1 MALGDNTK
9 QAARG
14 NGERG
19 RKPYM
24 VETTLDFATALSD
37 KGSALAANDVIP
49 VFEIKAGTLV
59 LNAGAQIVEAA
70 NSTTLTLDIGTG
82 VDADVFVDG
91 FDGKSAADTY
101 AQNPAVY
108 QPVMAVAD
116 DAIDVK
122 AATLTGTLS
131 TGKVRVWAIC
141 MDCTAMGDGAADEV
155 ARDALA

>member
-1 MALGDNTK
+1 MALGDNTT

-24 VETTLDFATALSD
+24 VETILDFATALSD

-49 VFEIKAGTLV
+49 VIGLDAGTLV
-59 LNAGAQIVEAA
+59 LNAGAQIVTAA

-82 VDADVFVDG
+82 VDPDVFVDG
-91 FDGKSAADTY
+91 FDGKSAADTF

-108 QPVMAVAD
+108 QPVMAVAAD
-116 DAIDVK
+116 NIDVK
-122 AATLTGTLS
+122 LATLTGTLS

-141 MDCTAMGDGAADEV
+141 MDCTAMGGRVADEV
-155 ARDALA
+155 ARDFA

>member
-49 VFEIKAGTLV
+49 VFEGTQSIIFGTFAIFAGIVVIKT
-59 LNAGAQIVEAA
+59 VE
-70 NSTTLTLDIGTG
+70 G
-82 VDADVFVDG
+82 
-91 FDGKSAADTY
+91 
-101 AQNPAVY
+101 
-108 QPVMAVAD
+108 
-116 DAIDVK
+116 
-122 AATLTGTLS
+122 
-131 TGKVRVWAIC
+131 
-141 MDCTAMGDGAADEV
+141 
-155 ARDALA
+155 